1 MAKKILLLGMFAI
14 SLVFGFKSAA
24 CDDLVSDDSPSAETS
39 HDEASYDDPSQ
50 DSDYTFE
57 FKIEYYNGFIGG
69 AVGGAVT
76 QIEFIN
82 GSSSGA
88 PVLATETVNLVS
100 RDLSNAYRVS
110 GFSHKEGGGR
120 IFGIRITLKS
130 GKTYFDWSTATE
142 DGAKIKVRFSGPL
155 WVMQF
160 SGGNW

>member
-1 MAKKILLLGMFAI
+1 MAKKILLVGMLAI
-14 SLVFGFKSAA
+14 SLTFGFKSAA
-24 CDDLVSDDSPSAETS
+24 CDDLIR
-39 HDEASYDDPSQ
+39 DEASY

-69 AVGGAVT
+69 AVGGAIT

-110 GFSHKEGGGR
+110 GFSNKEGNGR
-120 IFGIRITLKS
+120 IFGVRVTLKS
-130 GKTYFDWSTATE
+130 GKTYFDWSTAAE
-142 DGAKIKVRFSGPL
+142 DGARIKVRFSGPL